1 MAFMTSFR
9 DIWENQSLSR
19 VPSLASDFGMYA
31 YYVPWCIGEGTRDEG
46 IYLVLSSKP
55 IEDATKI
62 NIRELDLKLGEFP
75 CMNTE
80 IMMIPLD
87 AECRADKSKAEGVV
101 NTAMDVCKSHK
112 ALEDIFARYGD
123 GTKMPKYI
131 SYIDE
136 TNLRQAYVYANY
148 TCKDWVRKPEICEL
162 RKAGAEQC
170 RKFCRMIQ
178 NYNDKYSKNPILRL
192 LKIPNKDYL
201 RLSYQYNPR
210 LVWSDNPLVRA
221 VRYLKYHNSQE
232 VQPKALERYAGSD
245 KNLVSVQL
253 YSKYRDPETGE
264 MHKTGNFEEFKKQ
277 MAEKYPN
284 ILYSVKK
291 LKPYKSEFVKSE
303 DGEPTPFSKLPCYE
317 ENYSVTY
324 SKKDAGYID
333 PIINRINMTSSYDN
347 KSAGIALNPK
357 SYDEMVK
364 EYSKE
369 NLIVRY
375 VDCSNA
381 IGFNVGLM
389 AEQMAVPYALDDGTH
404 YTCDCDGCVPFVFT
418 KKDAEYASKVIN
430 KVVNDFSNNR
440 GLPPDERIVKAIDE
454 PEASPEENKGFEYS
468 QIQTASKVDDGK
480 KLPEQDIF
488 EPEPEQTQF
497 VDQDFER

>member
-62 NIRELDLKLGEFP
+62 NIRELALKLGEFP

-87 AECRADKSKAEGVV
+87 AECKTDKSKAESIV

-112 ALEDIFARYGD
+112 ILEDIFARYGD

-136 TNLRQAYVYANY
+136 TNLRQAYAYANY

-253 YSKYRDPETGE
+253 YSKYRDPETGK

-291 LKPYKSEFVKSE
+291 LKPYKSKFVKSE

-364 EYSKE
+364 EYGKD

-381 IGFNVGLM
+381 IGFNVGLI
-389 AEQMAVPYALDDGTH
+389 AEQMRVP
-404 YTCDCDGCVPFVFT
+404 
-418 KKDAEYASKVIN
+418 
-430 KVVNDFSNNR
+430 
-440 GLPPDERIVKAIDE
+440 
-454 PEASPEENKGFEYS
+454 
-468 QIQTASKVDDGK
+468 
-480 KLPEQDIF
+480 
-488 EPEPEQTQF
+488 
-497 VDQDFER
+497 